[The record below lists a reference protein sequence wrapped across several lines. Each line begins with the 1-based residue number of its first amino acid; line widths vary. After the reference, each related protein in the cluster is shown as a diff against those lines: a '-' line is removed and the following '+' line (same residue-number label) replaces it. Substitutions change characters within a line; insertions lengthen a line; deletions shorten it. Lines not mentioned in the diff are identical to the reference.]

1 MTTPLRHARLVLSRA
16 RKSKRGIRAA
26 EKALQ
31 RVVHEEMRREIE
43 AREQR
48 RAA

>member
-1 MTTPLRHARLVLSRA
+1 MTLLRHARLVLSRA
-16 RKSKRGIRAA
+16 RRSKKGIRAA

-31 RVVHEEMRREIE
+31 RLVHEEMRREIE

>member
-1 MTTPLRHARLVLSRA
+1 MSRLRHARLVLSRA